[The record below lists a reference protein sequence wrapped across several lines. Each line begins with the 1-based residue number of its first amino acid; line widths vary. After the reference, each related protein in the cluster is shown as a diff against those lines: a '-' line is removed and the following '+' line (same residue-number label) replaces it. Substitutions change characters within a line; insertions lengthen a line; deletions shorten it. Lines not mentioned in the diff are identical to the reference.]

1 MDASR
6 RGRLMLKLAELMSRD
21 RDYLASLDTVDNG
34 KTVAAALADVDQ
46 SISTVE
52 YYAGWADKV
61 HGDTIPSD
69 GEVMTYTRQTNE
81 RCLTMQ

>member
-6 RGRLMLKLAELMSRD
+6 RGRLMLTLAQLMTRD

-46 SISTVE
+46 SISTVQ

-69 GEVMTYTRQTNE
+69 GEVMTYTRHASE
-81 RCLTMQ
+81 A

>member
-6 RGRLMLKLAELMSRD
+6 RGRLMLTLAELMTRD

-46 SISTVE
+46 SISTVQ

-69 GEVMTYTRQTNE
+69 GEVMTYTRHA
-81 RCLTMQ
+81 CDA

>member
-1 MDASR
+1 MDASQ
-6 RGRLMLKLAELMSRD
+6 RGRLMLTLAELMTRD

-46 SISTVE
+46 SISTVQ

-69 GEVMTYTRQTNE
+69 GEVMTYTRHASDA
-81 RCLTMQ
+81 